1 MLLADMSEFSLS
13 SPQILPWLLGCA
25 LIVGASA
32 FVLSWQHDRKTRA
45 LAGALRLVSLVAL
58 GVVLMG
64 PIVSARSETVFAPTG
79 TWQLVLPGATPPE
92 GRGPV
97 FKESV
102 SEFVNRVRSAL
113 VGETPP
119 AATEVWGADRDSAL
133 SARDAVQALGVPCT
147 AHFPQDDSRETR
159 PVLTGI
165 SAPRLV
171 RPGEPLRVEFTKAGP
186 PAMLNAYLD
195 GEPLELTDGKAEI
208 RNQTAGTH
216 LLESVLLDEDGVELQ
231 RSGHVFRVGE
241 KPTALCIG
249 LARQEFERATSLAPD
264 LNLKQAGVD
273 DFDSADLQLNER
285 AIEMVLLSVD
295 ALNRLSADQC
305 FSLASFV
312 ARGGGLFVTGD
323 GAKYVAPEYMTA
335 DARNLLPVML
345 QKEGKKPPPDDPP
358 VEEEI
363 VKAEIAKVSICF
375 VLDRS
380 YSMTATIGTSN
391 KTRWNVAS
399 TGVVESIRLVE
410 LGGKRDAKEKRSESY
425 ATRIGVMGFTLQ
437 QQWVYEMNNVYPH
450 ERNQIEKTLQRM
462 GTELTEIE
470 RDDFDAQGY
479 NTDIYAAMRL
489 AIDKMKEERSAVKV
503 IVMMTDGADRD
514 QNTIDGKRHAD
525 LRIDAIANDINIITV
540 GIGTEFDGTT
550 PSSRAAK
557 SVIKDLATRNEYV
570 HIASSPATAEK
581 ANVIFVDSV
590 ELAFEAYDDKKKR
603 EDEERKRRLEE
614 QEKNELEPPKVDVL
628 PGVFPLVLGP
638 VGAQLFGKDALPDTA
653 PKVAWVARSKAR
665 DGAAVALAAA
675 TDDPSAT
682 PVLAFQGYGLG
693 RVGFWGAG
701 TDPEALGEL
710 TGWGDFPVIFA
721 SSLRWLLPR
730 EEPDLRLVDE
740 AAPDGIRILDPIKD
754 AEYFLRTPDG
764 DLPLSLNEGRLVG
777 QDPLPL
783 GAGEVIE
790 RMPGTETVERSI
802 GDVYVARV
810 PAIDSRQFAV
820 DDASELEPL
829 ETRPPEVT
837 VFTREATL
845 PVLYLLTLILLVMPI
860 ERLIRRRS

>member
-1 MLLADMSEFSLS
+1 
-13 SPQILPWLLGCA
+13 
-25 LIVGASA
+25 
-32 FVLSWQHDRKTRA
+32 
-45 LAGALRLVSLVAL
+45 
-58 GVVLMG
+58 
-64 PIVSARSETVFAPTG
+64 
-79 TWQLVLPGATPPE
+79 
-92 GRGPV
+92 
-97 FKESV
+97 
-102 SEFVNRVRSAL
+102 
-113 VGETPP
+113 
-119 AATEVWGADRDSAL
+119 
-133 SARDAVQALGVPCT
+133 
-147 AHFPQDDSRETR
+147 
-159 PVLTGI
+159 
-165 SAPRLV
+165 
-171 RPGEPLRVEFTKAGP
+171 EPFRVEFIKAGP
-186 PAMLNAYLD
+186 PAELKAYLD
-195 GEPLELTDGKAEI
+195 GQPLELTDGKAEI
-208 RNQTAGTH
+208 RNQMPGTH
-216 LLESVLLDEDGVELQ
+216 LLESVLLDEEGVEIQ

-241 KPTALCIG
+241 KPTVLCIG
-249 LARQEFERATSLAPD
+249 LAAPEYERAISLAPD
-264 LNLKQAGVD
+264 MNFRQTEVS
-273 DFDSADLQLNER
+273 DFGGADLQLTER
-285 AIEMVLLSVD
+285 AVEMVLLSVD

-358 VEEEI
+358 VEEEV

-391 KTRWNVAS
+391 KTRWKVAS

-425 ATRIGVMGFTLQ
+425 ATRIGVMGFTLK

-450 ERNQIEKTLQRM
+450 ERNQIEKTLERM

-479 NTDIYAAMRL
+479 NTDIYAAMSA
-489 AIDKMKEERSAVKV
+489 AIDTMKEERSAVKV

-514 QNTIDGKRHAD
+514 QNTIEGKKHAD
-525 LRIDAIANDINIITV
+525 LRADAIANDINIITV

-557 SVIKDLATRNEYV
+557 SVIKDLATRSEYV
-570 HIASSPATAEK
+570 HIASSPQAAEK

-614 QEKNELEPPKVDVL
+614 QKNKELEPPKVDVL

-638 VGAQLFGKDALPDTA
+638 VGEQLFGADALPVES
-653 PKVAWVARSKAR
+653 PKVAWVARSKPR
-665 DGAAVALAAA
+665 DGSAVALAAA
-675 TDDPSAT
+675 TDDLGAT

-710 TGWGDFPVIFA
+710 TGWADFPAIFA

-740 AAPDGIRILDPIKD
+740 ASPDGVRIL
-754 AEYFLRTPDG
+754 
-764 DLPLSLNEGRLVG
+764 
-777 QDPLPL
+777 
-783 GAGEVIE
+783 
-790 RMPGTETVERSI
+790 
-802 GDVYVARV
+802 
-810 PAIDSRQFAV
+810 
-820 DDASELEPL
+820 
-829 ETRPPEVT
+829 
-837 VFTREATL
+837 
-845 PVLYLLTLILLVMPI
+845 
-860 ERLIRRRS
+860 